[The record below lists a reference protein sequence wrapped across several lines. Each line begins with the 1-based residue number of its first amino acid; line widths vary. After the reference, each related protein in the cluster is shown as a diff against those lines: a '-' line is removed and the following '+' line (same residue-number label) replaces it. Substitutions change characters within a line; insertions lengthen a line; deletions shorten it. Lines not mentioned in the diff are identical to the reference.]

1 MHANLIAHIQRI
13 CSRFVIKLVHVLPG
27 LEKRARKAGLPTT
40 NGVPNKSPLYV
51 LGSSTT
57 TAADIAK
64 TEEQSNFPNLYS
76 GTLPSDDSWG
86 TFTDQDNQT
95 YHLEPLVASLEL
107 MQKRWR
113 QYQSTAPDLD
123 PNWGTLDDMLGGY
136 MHSSSSSAEDSDDDT
151 KFNTDGP
158 IAPT

>member
-13 CSRFVIKLVHVLPG
+13 CSRFVNKLVHVLPG
-27 LEKRARKAGLPTT
+27 LEKRARKAGLPTS
-40 NGVPNKSPLYV
+40 NEVPNKSPLYV
-51 LGSSTT
+51 LGSS
-57 TAADIAK
+57 AAVDIAK
-64 TEEQSNFPNLYS
+64 TEESAHFPNIYS
-76 GTLPSDDSWG
+76 GILPPIGSSG
-86 TFTDQDNQT
+86 TFTDQDNVT
-95 YHLEPLVASLEL
+95 YNIEPLIASPEL

-123 PNWGTLDDMLGGY
+123 PNWETLEDLLGGY
-136 MHSSSSSAEDSDDDT
+136 MHNSSSSADDSDDDT